1 MTKQEYID
9 KWRGIYAKKN
19 KHIQILSKRLCDS
32 SMLYARQSIANELNR
47 VEAEATTINVMLC
60 ELETEVE

>member
-19 KHIQILSKRLCDS
+19 KRIQILSERLCDS

-47 VEAEATTINVMLC
+47 VEAEATTMNVMLC
-60 ELETEVE
+60 ELETDAE

>member
-1 MTKQEYID
+1 MTKDEYIA

-19 KHIQILSKRLCDS
+19 KRIQILSERLCDS
-32 SMLYARQSIANELNR
+32 SMLYDRQSIANELNR
-47 VEAEATTINVMLC
+47 VEAEATTINVMLL

>member
-1 MTKQEYID
+1 MTKTEYID

-19 KHIQILSKRLCDS
+19 KRIQILSERLCDS

-47 VEAEATTINVMLC
+47 VEAEETTINVMLC

>member
-1 MTKQEYID
+1 MTKQEYVD

-19 KHIQILSKRLCDS
+19 KRIQILSERLCNS
-32 SMLYARQSIANELNR
+32 SMPYARQVIANELNR

>member
-9 KWRGIYAKKN
+9 KWRGIYAQKN
-19 KHIQILSKRLCDS
+19 KRMHILSERLCDS

-47 VEAEATTINVMLC
+47 VETEAMTINVMLC

>member
-19 KHIQILSKRLCDS
+19 KRIQILSERLCDS
-32 SMLYARQSIANELNR
+32 SMLYSRQSIANELNR
-47 VEAEATTINVMLC
+47 VEAEATTINVMLLD
-60 ELETEVE
+60 LETEVE

>member
-1 MTKQEYID
+1 MTKQEYVD

-19 KHIQILSKRLCDS
+19 KRIQILSERLCNS
-32 SMLYARQSIANELNR
+32 SMPYARQVMTNELNR

>member
-1 MTKQEYID
+1 MTKTEYID

-19 KHIQILSKRLCDS
+19 KRIQILSERLCDS
-32 SMLYARQSIANELNR
+32 NMLYSRQSMTNELNR

-60 ELETEVE
+60 ELENEVE

>member
-1 MTKQEYID
+1 MTKQEYIN

-19 KHIQILSKRLCDS
+19 KRMHVLSERLCDIS
-32 SMLYARQSIANELNR
+32 TLYSRQFIANELNR

-60 ELETEVE
+60 ELENEVE

>member
-9 KWRGIYAKKN
+9 KWRSIYAKKN
-19 KHIQILSKRLCDS
+19 KRIQILSERLCNS
-32 SMLYARQSIANELNR
+32 SMPYARQVMTNELNR
-47 VEAEATTINVMLC
+47 VEAEATTINVMLL

>member
-1 MTKQEYID
+1 MTKQEYVD

-19 KHIQILSKRLCDS
+19 KRIQILSERLCDS

-47 VEAEATTINVMLC
+47 VEAESTTINVMLC
-60 ELETEVE
+60 ELENEVE

>member
-1 MTKQEYID
+1 MTKQEYIN

-19 KHIQILSKRLCDS
+19 KHIQILSERLCDS

-60 ELETEVE
+60 ELENEVE

>member
-9 KWRGIYAKKN
+9 KWRGIYAQKN
-19 KHIQILSKRLCDS
+19 KRMHVLSERLCDS
-32 SMLYARQSIANELNR
+32 NMFYARQSIANELNR
-47 VEAEATTINVMLC
+47 VEAEAMTINVMLC

>member
-19 KHIQILSKRLCDS
+19 KRIQILSERLCDS
-32 SMLYARQSIANELNR
+32 SMLYSRQSIANELNR
-47 VEAEATTINVMLC
+47 VEAEATTINVMLL

>member
-19 KHIQILSKRLCDS
+19 KRIQILSERLCDS
-32 SMLYARQSIANELNR
+32 SMLYARQIMTNELNR

-60 ELETEVE
+60 ELENEVE

>member
-19 KHIQILSKRLCDS
+19 KHIQILSERLCNS
-32 SMLYARQSIANELNR
+32 SMLYARQPIANELNR

-60 ELETEVE
+60 ELENEVE

>member
-19 KHIQILSKRLCDS
+19 KRIQILSERLCDS

-47 VEAEATTINVMLC
+47 AEAEATTINIMLL
-60 ELETEVE
+60 ELEAEVE

>member
-1 MTKQEYID
+1 MTKTEYID

-19 KHIQILSKRLCDS
+19 KRIQILSERLCDS

-60 ELETEVE
+60 ELENEVE

>member
-19 KHIQILSKRLCDS
+19 KRIQILSERLCNS
-32 SMLYARQSIANELNR
+32 SMPYARQVMTNELNR
-47 VEAEATTINVMLC
+47 VEAEATTINIMLL
-60 ELETEVE
+60 ELENEVE

>member
-1 MTKQEYID
+1 MTKGEYID
-9 KWRGIYAKKN
+9 KWRGIYAKKT
-19 KHIQILSKRLCDS
+19 KRIQILSERLCDS

-47 VEAEATTINVMLC
+47 VEAEATTINVMLL

>member
-19 KHIQILSKRLCDS
+19 KRMHVLSERLCDS

-60 ELETEVE
+60 ELENEVE

>member
-19 KHIQILSKRLCDS
+19 KHVQVLSKRLCEDIATS
-32 SMLYARQSIANELNR
+32 SKQSILNWLNR
-47 VEAEATTINVMLC
+47 IEVEAQTINIMLL
-60 ELETEVE
+60 ELEIEVE

>member
-19 KHIQILSKRLCDS
+19 KRIQILSERLCDS
-32 SMLYARQSIANELNR
+32 MFSARQSIANELNR
-47 VEAEATTINVMLC
+47 VEAEAITINVMLC

>member
-1 MTKQEYID
+1 MTKKEYID

-19 KHIQILSKRLCDS
+19 KRIQILSERLCDS
-32 SMLYARQSIANELNR
+32 SMLYDRQSIANELNR
-47 VEAEATTINVMLC
+47 VEAEATTINVMLL

>member
-1 MTKQEYID
+1 MTKTEYID

-19 KHIQILSKRLCDS
+19 KRIQILSELCYS
-32 SMLYARQSIANELNR
+32 SMFCSRQSIANELNR
-47 VEAEATTINVMLC
+47 VEAEARTINVMLC

>member
-1 MTKQEYID
+1 MTKREFID

-19 KHIQILSKRLCDS
+19 KRIQILSERLCDS
-32 SMLYARQSIANELNR
+32 SMLYSRQSIANELNR
-47 VEAEATTINVMLC
+47 VEAEATTINIMLL

>member
-1 MTKQEYID
+1 MTKQEYVD

-19 KHIQILSKRLCDS
+19 KRIQILSERLCDS
-32 SMLYARQSIANELNR
+32 NMLYARHVMTNELNR

>member
-1 MTKQEYID
+1 MTKTEYID

-19 KHIQILSKRLCDS
+19 KRIQILSERLCDS

-47 VEAEATTINVMLC
+47 VEVEATTINVMLC

>member
-1 MTKQEYID
+1 MTKKEYID

-19 KHIQILSKRLCDS
+19 KRIQILSERLCDS

-47 VEAEATTINVMLC
+47 VEAEATTINVMLL
-60 ELETEVE
+60 ELEAEVE

>member
-19 KHIQILSKRLCDS
+19 KRIQVLSERLCNS
-32 SMLYARQSIANELNR
+32 SMPYARQVMTNELNR

-60 ELETEVE
+60 ELDNEVE

>member
-1 MTKQEYID
+1 MTKQEYIN

-19 KHIQILSKRLCDS
+19 KHIQILSERLCDS

-47 VEAEATTINVMLC
+47 VEAEAKTINVMLC
-60 ELETEVE
+60 ELENEVK